1 MAGEV
6 IEQQLADPRRLLIGG
21 VVPDD
26 RQWRETVIR
35 LDEFSRAFRGYS
47 ADRVIGLAPDEQ
59 GRHAG
64 GADRRALA
72 ARAIPSERCFHG
84 RRIADHRQVL
94 FDGFAGNAVARQAVP
109 HPLPVFGEQPLP
121 GVRIE
126 QFLVMARPVRL
137 LEIPLRIAEEA
148 ATLDHVSKG
157 RLIFGVGRS
166 GVVKTYEAL
175 NIAYSESKD
184 REIEC
189 LEIIQR
195 AWQEDNF
202 SYKGK
207 FYDIQDVTVVRQPV
221 QQPTPEIRIA
231 AVSVETFPA
240 AGNAG
245 QGLFLSVRHEDV
257 RMFKQHIDVYRKA
270 WTDAGHPGEA
280 RPSISVVPV
289 SSPKPIGRPRMP
301 TGPR

>member
-1 MAGEV
+1 MNSAVPSAAMRPTVSSASSQMNRVGTRV
-6 IEQQLADPRRLLIGG
+6 GPIGA
-21 VVPDD
+21 
-26 RQWRETVIR
+26 R
-35 LDEFSRAFRGYS
+35 S
-47 ADRVIGLAPDEQ
+47 
-59 GRHAG
+59 
-64 GADRRALA
+64 
-72 ARAIPSERCFHG
+72 ARAIPRERCFHG
-84 RRIADHRQVL
+84 RRIADHQQVL
-94 FDGFAGNAVARQAVP
+94 FDGFAGNAVARQTVP

-202 SYKGK
+202 SYKGSFTTSK
-207 FYDIQDVTVVRQPV
+207 TSRLCRSRCNNRRPKSASRQ
-221 QQPTPEIRIA
+221 
-231 AVSVETFPA
+231 
-240 AGNAG
+240 
-245 QGLFLSVRHEDV
+245 
-257 RMFKQHIDVYRKA
+257 
-270 WTDAGHPGEA
+270 
-280 RPSISVVPV
+280 
-289 SSPKPIGRPRMP
+289 
-301 TGPR
+301 